1 MSTENTVLPSTP
13 MPAPAAESA
22 PALAPAPAPEPG
34 GALAVLEA
42 FFAAE
47 AAYVA
52 AGGRVGGA
60 SFAELAACLDP
71 NVVMYQS
78 PGLPYGG
85 PRFGP
90 SGIEDFMAAMS
101 EAWQDMEFLE
111 QRFAVDG
118 DSVAILNHGLLT
130 ARATGRVLDTWVMQM
145 ITIRDGLIT
154 EIRPFYWDTKAVD
167 AALTP

>member
-1 MSTENTVLPSTP
+1 MSFDRT
-13 MPAPAAESA
+13 APTRTTESA
-22 PALAPAPAPEPG
+22 SMPRPEPG
-34 GALAVLEA
+34 SEPEPAPRPEHDARAVLEA

-47 AAYVA
+47 AAYIG
-52 AGGRVGGA
+52 AGGRGRA
-60 SFAELAACLDP
+60 SFAELAACLAPD
-71 NVVMYQS
+71 VVMYQA

-85 PRFGP
+85 PRYGP

-101 EAWQDMEFLE
+101 EAWREMEFLE

-118 DSVAILNHGLLT
+118 ESVAILNRGLLT

-145 ITIRDGLIT
+145 ITVRDGLIT

>member
-1 MSTENTVLPSTP
+1 MSTENTVLPPTP

-22 PALAPAPAPEPG
+22 PAAAPEPG
-34 GALAVLEA
+34 GALAVLET

-52 AGGRVGGA
+52 AGGRPGGA

-71 NVVMYQS
+71 DVVMYQS

-85 PRFGP
+85 PRHGP

-145 ITIRDGLIT
+145 ITIRNGLII

>member
-1 MSTENTVLPSTP
+1 MSFESKAPTGATETAREPMLPPTP
-13 MPAPAAESA
+13 T
-22 PALAPAPAPEPG
+22 PAPERA
-34 GALAVLEA
+34 ALAVLET

-47 AAYVA
+47 AAYI
-52 AGGRVGGA
+52 AGGGRGKA
-60 SFAELAACLDP
+60 SFEALAACLAPD
-71 NVVMYQS
+71 VVMYQS

-85 PRFGP
+85 PRYGP

-101 EAWQDMEFLE
+101 EAWREMEFLE

-118 DSVAILNHGLLT
+118 ESVAILNRGLLT

-145 ITIRDGLIT
+145 ITVRDGLIT

>member
-1 MSTENTVLPSTP
+1 MTTENTH
-13 MPAPAAESA
+13 PAPRPIADADA
-22 PALAPAPAPEPG
+22 DTDT
-34 GALAVLEA
+34 LAVLRR

-52 AGGRVGGA
+52 AGGRGKA
-60 SFAELAACLDP
+60 SFADLAACLDP
-71 NVVMYQS
+71 DVVMYQS

-85 PRFGP
+85 PRYGP
-90 SGIEDFMAAMS
+90 EGIEDFMAAMG
-101 EAWQDMEFLE
+101 EAWRDMEFLE
-111 QRFAVDG
+111 QRFAIDG
-118 DSVAILNHGLLT
+118 ERAAILNHGLLT

-167 AALTP
+167 AALIP

>member
-1 MSTENTVLPSTP
+1 MSVERTAPNGSTESERGPTTSPVPSASGSP
-13 MPAPAAESA
+13 HPPRSA
-22 PALAPAPAPEPG
+22 PA
-34 GALAVLEA
+34 VLET

-47 AAYVA
+47 AAYVG
-52 AGGRVGGA
+52 AGGRGKA
-60 SFAELAACLDP
+60 SFAELAACLAPD
-71 NVVMYQS
+71 VVMYQS

-85 PRFGP
+85 PRYGP

-101 EAWQDMEFLE
+101 EAWREMEFLE

-118 DSVAILNHGLLT
+118 ESVAILNRGLLT

-145 ITIRDGLIT
+145 ITVRDGLIT

-167 AALTP
+167 AALMP